1 MGSEIGGVQLQLSY
15 AAKTRRP
22 SYQQLSNN
30 VTVSYT
36 HLDVYKRQGD
46 GYAIKCCNNKG
57 KQEQQKT
64 VDPTT

>member
-1 MGSEIGGVQLQLSY
+1 MVLAILKWNLQQGGLLEVQSESQGES
-15 AAKTRRP
+15 AA
-22 SYQQLSNN
+22 
-30 VTVSYT
+30 
-36 HLDVYKRQGD
+36 GD